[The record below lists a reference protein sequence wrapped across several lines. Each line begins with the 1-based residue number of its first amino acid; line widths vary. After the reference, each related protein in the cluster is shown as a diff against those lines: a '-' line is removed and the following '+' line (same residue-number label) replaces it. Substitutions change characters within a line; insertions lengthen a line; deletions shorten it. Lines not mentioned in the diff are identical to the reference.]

1 MALLTLDDAKGY
13 LRVDSADEDAM
24 IGSLLSSAGRLCM
37 DVARLTE
44 EQWAV
49 IDSDAEESED
59 YDPEEQRRR
68 GSEREPY
75 LRMDGLL
82 LVLGHGD
89 GQRQERRGIRRS
101 GHHPGGGSA
110 GFHAALFFGNGGDQL
125 QAIPS
130 YPGGAHIRHNQ
141 Y

>member
-24 IGSLLSSAGRLCM
+24 IGSLLSSVGRLCM

-59 YDPEEQRRR
+59 Y
-68 GSEREPY
+68 
-75 LRMDGLL
+75 
-82 LVLGHGD
+82 
-89 GQRQERRGIRRS
+89 
-101 GHHPGGGSA
+101 SA
-110 GFHAALFFGNGGDQL
+110 DQL
-125 QAIPS
+125 VTIRETVKVAMLYALGYLFEHREDADHHNLILMLRSLLFAIRE
-130 YPGGAHIRHNQ
+130 GVV
-141 Y
+141 

>member
-44 EQWAV
+44 EQWVV

-59 YDPEEQRRR
+59 Y
-68 GSEREPY
+68 
-75 LRMDGLL
+75 
-82 LVLGHGD
+82 
-89 GQRQERRGIRRS
+89 
-101 GHHPGGGSA
+101 SA
-110 GFHAALFFGNGGDQL
+110 DQL
-125 QAIPS
+125 VTIRETVKVAMLYALGYLFEHREDADHHNLILMLRSLLFAIRE
-130 YPGGAHIRHNQ
+130 GVV
-141 Y
+141 

>member
-49 IDSDAEESED
+49 IDSDAEELED
-59 YDPEEQRRR
+59 Y
-68 GSEREPY
+68 S
-75 LRMDGLL
+75 
-82 LVLGHGD
+82 V
-89 GQRQERRGIRRS
+89 
-101 GHHPGGGSA
+101 
-110 GFHAALFFGNGGDQL
+110 DQL
-125 QAIPS
+125 ATIRETVKVAMLYALGYLFEHREDADHHNLILMLRSLLFAIRE
-130 YPGGAHIRHNQ
+130 GVV
-141 Y
+141 